1 MSKTASLPK
10 YLRVLIIV
18 GIVLG
23 VIGLIIGAL
32 CIKVSTFRKD
42 FYAEIPQTVEPLNE
56 TGIQPLRAVG
66 RGIYDKHGNRVA
78 LNGINFGNW
87 FLQEG
92 WMSVNSV
99 GPL

>member
-1 MSKTASLPK
+1 MMSLHLPFCCAICPTFAIRHLLNTHFGVAGCASRKVLYHHPQKECIMSKTASLPK

-42 FYAEIPQTVEPLNE
+42 FYGEERQ
-56 TGIQPLRAVG
+56 
-66 RGIYDKHGNRVA
+66 
-78 LNGINFGNW
+78 
-87 FLQEG
+87 
-92 WMSVNSV
+92 
-99 GPL
+99 